1 MHLNFP
7 YSEWGNCVTSVC
19 HLWRGKRPPHELK
32 LLSFCGDPSGRKDAN
47 YRISLGSSLSIFKCN
62 KFKICSY
69 NSDMQASNFISLQ
82 VNLSHSWDLSCVA
95 GLIIWLFKDN
105 SPSGFLSFIRLCQCL
120 LSKYSSFQSIFFLFL
135 SLLNLGTGIPLLTNT
150 ASWLS
155 FTTLGEEPAA
165 LWPFLASSEG
175 SQLPVMCVSS
185 SAPAGPSMSVEL
197 TFVLNTEGAQWS
209 LPTGFPIHMG
219 LRLCCQSSVQFSS
232 VS

>member
-1 MHLNFP
+1 MHLNFIFRMKL
-7 YSEWGNCVTSVC
+7 CHVC
-19 HLWRGKRPPHELK
+19 LSFVEGKRPPRRLK
-32 LLSFCGDPSGRKDAN
+32 LLSFCGDPSGRKGAN

-105 SPSGFLSFIRLCQCL
+105 SPSGFLSFIRLCTQCL
-120 LSKYSSFQSIFFLFL
+120 LSKYSSFQSISFSF
-135 SLLNLGTGIPLLTNT
+135 SCPTESGDRNT
-150 ASWLS
+150 LAHQYCIWLS

-165 LWPFLASSEG
+165 LWPSGLQWG

-185 SAPAGPSMSVEL
+185 SALLVPVCLLNWRLFSTLKVHSGP
-197 TFVLNTEGAQWS
+197 